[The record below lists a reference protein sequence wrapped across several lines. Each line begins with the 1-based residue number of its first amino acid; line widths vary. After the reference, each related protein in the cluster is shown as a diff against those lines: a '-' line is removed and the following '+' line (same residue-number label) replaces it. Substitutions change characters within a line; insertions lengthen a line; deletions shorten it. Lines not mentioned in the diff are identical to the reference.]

1 MCTLN
6 SVLIFCCND
15 GFLQNF
21 MYMLMSGESCSCV
34 QGPVEGRDIG
44 PSGTV
49 VRNGC
54 ELLDI
59 STRNLT
65 EIP

>member
-1 MCTLN
+1 MCALN

-21 MYMLMSGESCSCV
+21 VYMFMSGELCSCV

-49 VRNGC
+49 V
-54 ELLDI
+54 
-59 STRNLT
+59 
-65 EIP
+65 